1 VNRDWHQQH
10 RLGSDASHDDRVTWH
25 VEHATVCG
33 CRSIPSDVLEE
44 MTRRGIPLEHRRPA
58 LVCPDP
64 EAPWS

>member
-33 CRSIPSDVLEE
+33 CRPIPSDVLEE
-44 MTRRGIPLEHRRPA
+44 MTRRGIPLVH
-58 LVCPDP
+58 
-64 EAPWS
+64 